1 MRIKAA
7 LAIFVLLALT
17 SIGGA
22 AKPKD
27 LFCPNLMKVAAA
39 ASEKPAFKSLYGPA
53 IGSFD
58 VRATVALPGFTDC
71 LIEGYKYRRP
81 SFSCAR
87 KVATPAEAQA
97 LMAQTRTQIESCL
110 GGSMFKD
117 RDRAMQTWVL
127 RKTALE
133 YPFAYV
139 NVLDQ
144 TEVVVGYASD
154 YIP

>member
-7 LAIFVLLALT
+7 TAMSVLLTLT
-17 SIGGA
+17 STGGA

-27 LFCPNLMKVAAA
+27 LFCPNLKKAVTA
-39 ASEKPAFKSLYGPA
+39 ASEKPAFKSLYGPV
-53 IGSFD
+53 IDSFD
-58 VRATVALPGFTDC
+58 LRASVALPGFTDC
-71 LIEGYKYRRP
+71 RIEGYKYRRP

-87 KVATPAEAQA
+87 KVATPAVAQA
-97 LMAQTRTQIESCL
+97 LMALTRTQIESCL
-110 GGSMFKD
+110 GGAMFKD
-117 RDRAMQTWVL
+117 RSRAMQPLVL

-139 NVLDQ
+139 NVLNE
-144 TEVVVGYASD
+144 TEVVVGYVSD